1 MAFKMKG
8 SSFYGKSNQSPT
20 SKVLQMK
27 SPMPMAKDDN
37 LSDAEKQKIAKK
49 RLDDAWKARQARYK
63 AEDIARLKKLAEKK
77 EADKFIDK
85 PMNYD
90 QIGTTTTS
98 ALPMDD
104 NKVSKAKKDVQGAK
118 DMIGAYVE
126 PGKATKA
133 GGSIYEDKYE
143 GTGET
148 RASKR
153 AGRKI
158 AKAEKKITRAGEL
171 YAKGKT
177 KRADRKVKS
186 ADKKTTKARKIISK
200 RGSGTTTRSVQEK
213 YKNDPRYQD

>member
-8 SSFYGKSNQSPT
+8 SAFYGKSNQSPT

-27 SPMPMAKDDN
+27 SPMPMAKEDN

-63 AEDIARLKKLAEKK
+63 AEEAARLKKVAEKK

-90 QIGTTTTS
+90 QIGTTTS
-98 ALPMDD
+98 GLEMNDD
-104 NKVSKAKKDVQGAK
+104 KVSKARKDVQGAK
-118 DMIGAYVE
+118 EMVGAYVE

-133 GGSIYEDKYE
+133 GTSIYEDKYE

-158 AKAEKKITRAGEL
+158 ARAEKKITRAEEL

-177 KRADRKVKS
+177 KRAERKLKS

-213 YKNDPRYQD
+213 YKNDPSYQD

>member
-1 MAFKMKG
+1 MGIPYKMKN
-8 SSFYGKSNQSPT
+8 SALNMS
-20 SKVLQMK
+20 
-27 SPMPMAKDDN
+27 
-37 LSDAEKQKIAKK
+37 AKK
-49 RLDDAWKARQARYK
+49 GTAIFQK
-63 AEDIARLKKLAEKK
+63 EDIYTRKEFDANEKLVEKSAYEAKGKNVLKSGTIEYKDLKQNIKDRRSDYFANYNEDGTKKGTAGANKLAE
-77 EADKFIDK
+77 
-85 PMNYD
+85 
-90 QIGTTTTS
+90 
-98 ALPMDD
+98 
-104 NKVSKAKKDVQGAK
+104 AKKNVQGAK
-118 DMIGAYVE
+118 DMIVAYVE